1 MFSNSVFKNTGFH
14 QFRVVL
20 VGMSGAGKSSFLNR
34 YINKKFEAQ
43 IQSTTGIDYLTK
55 SREMEDKTI
64 KLEIWDTSGQERYYS
79 TCNSHVKSAKVA
91 IKGYDE
97 TNIKSL

>member
-34 YINKKFEAQ
+34 YINKKFYTNNP
-43 IQSTTGIDYLTK
+43 STIGIDFLTK

-91 IKGYDE
+91 IMVYDVS
-97 TNIKSL
+97 NIKSL